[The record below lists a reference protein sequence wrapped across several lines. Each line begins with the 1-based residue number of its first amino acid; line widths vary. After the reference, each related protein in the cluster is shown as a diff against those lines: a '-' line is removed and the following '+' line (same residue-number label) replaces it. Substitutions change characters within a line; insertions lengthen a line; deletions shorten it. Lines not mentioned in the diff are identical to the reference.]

1 MLRSRW
7 IVLLLRVALALA
19 AAWLLVIM
27 VLSLPGEL
35 ADEGLWFRIGAQ
47 AVLSLVIVAVLAVIA
62 CIWRLLT
69 LVQRDRIFGDEA
81 RRWVDAIVWALA
93 IGWALLAAGA
103 LVVVA
108 VIFFTPELRDP
119 GIPMALFGPVVLS
132 LLPLLLMLVMR
143 GLLQQASGYRAELD
157 EVI

>member
-7 IVLLLRVALALA
+7 IVLLLRVALAAA

-27 VLSLPGEL
+27 LLSLPGEL
-35 ADEGLWFRIGAQ
+35 ADEAPWFRVGAQ
-47 AVLSLVIVAVLAVIA
+47 ALLSLVIIAVLAVIV

-69 LVQRDRIFGDEA
+69 LVQRDRIFSHEA
-81 RRWVDAIVWALA
+81 QRWVDAIVWALA
-93 IGWALLAAGA
+93 IGWALFAAGA
-103 LVVVA
+103 LTVAA

-132 LLPLLLMLVMR
+132 LLPLLLMVVMR

>member
-1 MLRSRW
+1 MSGDGAEPRGDSR
-7 IVLLLRVALALA
+7 R
-19 AAWLLVIM
+19 
-27 VLSLPGEL
+27 
-35 ADEGLWFRIGAQ
+35 
-47 AVLSLVIVAVLAVIA
+47 
-62 CIWRLLT
+62 
-69 LVQRDRIFGDEA
+69 
-81 RRWVDAIVWALA
+81 AIVRRRR
-93 IGWALLAAGA
+93 WALLAAGA

-132 LLPLLLMLVMR
+132 LLPLLLMIVMR

>member
-1 MLRSRW
+1 M
-7 IVLLLRVALALA
+7 
-19 AAWLLVIM
+19 
-27 VLSLPGEL
+27 
-35 ADEGLWFRIGAQ
+35 
-47 AVLSLVIVAVLAVIA
+47 LSLVIIAVLAVIV

-69 LVQRDRIFGDEA
+69 LVQRDRIFSHEA
-81 RRWVDAIVWALA
+81 QRWVDAIVWALA
-93 IGWALLAAGA
+93 IGWALFAAGA
-103 LVVVA
+103 LTVAA

-132 LLPLLLMLVMR
+132 LLPLLLMIVMR